1 MQKLIQHIEDANL
14 TLREFARREG
24 ISPSFLSEI
33 TAKDPDKRKSPSLA
47 MAVKLEAATNGAV
60 SVADWPKLAEVA
72 NAVHGLRRG
81 DAASIR
87 QGQSPKAVTQ

>member
-1 MQKLIQHIEDANL
+1 MQKLIQHIKDANL

-33 TAKDPDKRKSPSLA
+33 TAKDADKRKSPSLE
-47 MAVKLEAATNGAV
+47 MALKLQTATRGAV

-72 NAVHGLRRG
+72 NAVHGLKRG
-81 DAASIR
+81 DTGAIR
-87 QGQSPKAVTQ
+87 QAPLSESGTP